1 MSIQKS
7 QLGRFRKLNEYFRN
21 TLHPLTLD
29 ELTEKLIEDLGLDS
43 LSTRTVQADR
53 KYIEDHYG
61 AEFKKIKKG
70 NKTTWLYNDAN
81 FSIDNLPID
90 EGEVMLLKEAVEI
103 ISALKAFPIT
113 KDLQE
118 VVSKLEQ
125 RGNLLIAPVNKIIQF
140 ETNELTRG
148 REHLVNIYVAVKE
161 QTVLQ
166 ITYQKFIS
174 DTKCEFLI
182 HPYLLE
188 EYRNRWYVLCLI
200 DGKNDITTFAL
211 DRIIKIKNSSKL
223 YQHNKYFEPEKYF
236 DNVIGINRKKEDKPV
251 KIKIK
256 VAEKQA
262 AYFNTQPLHHTQKA
276 GKPNND
282 GSVLMEYNL
291 IINLELKQLLLSYAG
306 SIKVIE
312 PAELKEE
319 IGEMIR
325 EIIGVWR

>member
-7 QLGRFRKLNEYFRN
+7 QLSRFRKLNEYFRN

-43 LSTRTVQADR
+43 LTSRTVQGDK
-53 KYIEDHYG
+53 KYLEDYYD

-70 NKTTWLYNDAN
+70 NKTTWLYKEAN

-125 RGNLLIAPVNKIIQF
+125 RGNLLLAPVNKIIQF

-161 QTVLQ
+161 ETVIQ
-166 ITYQKFIS
+166 ITYQKFTS
-174 DTKCEFLI
+174 DKKREFLI
-182 HPYLLE
+182 HPYLLK
-188 EYRNRWYVLCLI
+188 EYRNR
-200 DGKNDITTFAL
+200 
-211 DRIIKIKNSSKL
+211 
-223 YQHNKYFEPEKYF
+223 
-236 DNVIGINRKKEDKPV
+236 
-251 KIKIK
+251 
-256 VAEKQA
+256 
-262 AYFNTQPLHHTQKA
+262 
-276 GKPNND
+276 
-282 GSVLMEYNL
+282 
-291 IINLELKQLLLSYAG
+291 
-306 SIKVIE
+306 
-312 PAELKEE
+312 
-319 IGEMIR
+319 
-325 EIIGVWR
+325 

>member
-7 QLGRFRKLNEYFRN
+7 QLSRFRKLNEYFRN
-21 TLHPLTLD
+21 TLNPLTLD
-29 ELTEKLIEDLGLDS
+29 ELTEKLIEDLGFDS
-43 LSTRTVQADR
+43 LSSRTVQADI
-53 KYIEDHYG
+53 KYLEDYYN

-70 NKTTWLYNDAN
+70 NKTIWLYKEAN
-81 FSIDNLPID
+81 FSIDDLPID

-103 ISALKAFPIT
+103 ISALKAFPIA

-161 QTVLQ
+161 ETVLQ
-166 ITYQKFIS
+166 ITYQKFTS
-174 DTKCEFLI
+174 DTKREFLI
-182 HPYLLE
+182 HPYLLK
-188 EYRNRWYVLCLI
+188 EYRNRWYVVCLI
-200 DGKNDITTFAL
+200 HGKNDITTFAL
-211 DRIIKIKNSSKL
+211 DRIIKIKNSSES
-223 YQHNKYFEPEKYF
+223 YQPNTYFEPEKYF
-236 DNVIGINRKKEDKPV
+236 NNVIGIDRKKEDKPV

-256 VAEKQA
+256 VAEKQV

-276 GKPNND
+276 AKPDKD

-306 SIKVIE
+306 SIKVVE
-312 PAELKEE
+312 PAELKKE
-319 IGEMIR
+319 IGEMIN
-325 EIIGVWR
+325 EIV